1 MKSRRPSEEA
11 EPAPGRPCP
20 SNGSTDVGIHHIT
33 AIAGDPQR
41 NLDFYSGIL
50 GMRLVKL
57 TVNFD
62 DPASYHLYYG
72 DELGHP
78 GSIITF
84 FPWPGGRPGR
94 QGTGQI
100 GTVSLAVPPPSLGFW
115 IERLIGHSIQYEGP
129 TRRFDEQVLSFK
141 DPDGLLVEL
150 VATSR
155 VGTTPAWTEGPISP
169 EHSIRGLQGA
179 AIWEDGDLGSADFL
193 TKTLGF
199 QPVGEE
205 GNVLRFQS
213 ADLGVGTVVDLRRA
227 PGFWRGAGGVG
238 TVHHMAFRAS
248 DDQAQLDKR
257 AEIEN
262 QGYDITP
269 VIDREYFHSV
279 YFREP
284 GGILFE
290 IATDPPGFTVDEPAA
305 ELGTHLKL
313 PPMYEASRAQIE
325 RALPP
330 LRLPHAAAGEQR

>member
-1 MKSRRPSEEA
+1 
-11 EPAPGRPCP
+11 
-20 SNGSTDVGIHHIT
+20 VGIHHIT

-41 NLDFYSGIL
+41 NLDFYSGVL

-78 GSIITF
+78 GSILTF

-100 GTVSLAVPPPSLGFW
+100 GTVALAVPPASLGFW
-115 IERLIGHSIQYEGP
+115 IERLIGHSVRYEGP

-141 DPDGLLVEL
+141 DPDGLLLEL

-155 VGTTPAWTEGPISP
+155 VGTTAPWTEGPVSP
-169 EHSIRGLQGA
+169 EHAIRGLEGA
-179 AIWEDGDLGSADFL
+179 TIWEDGDLGTADFL

-199 QPVGEE
+199 EPVGDE
-205 GNVLRFQS
+205 GNLLRFQS
-213 ADLGVGTVVDLRRA
+213 ADVGAGTVVDLRRA

-238 TVHHMAFRAS
+238 TVHHMAFRAH

-284 GGILFE
+284 GGVLFE
-290 IATDPPGFTVDEPAA
+290 IATDPPGFTVDEPVA

-325 RALPP
+325 RVLPP
-330 LRLPHAAAGEQR
+330 LRLPHAAAGGRDD